1 MKKILIL
8 GPGCPNCTRLAD
20 MTERVARELGIE
32 FELHK
37 VTEISQITSFGVMA
51 TPGLVV
57 DGKVLVSGRVPSEAE
72 VKKFLDTSLDKI

>member
-32 FELHK
+32 FEMHK
-37 VTEISQITSFGVMA
+37 VTDIGQITAFGVMA
-51 TPGLVV
+51 TPGLAVN
-57 DGKVLVSGRVPSEAE
+57 GEVLVSGRVPSESE
-72 VKKFLDTSLDKI
+72 LKKLLA

>member
-8 GPGCPNCTRLAD
+8 GPGCPNCKRLAD
-20 MTERVARELGIE
+20 LTERVARELGIE

-37 VTEISQITSFGVMA
+37 VTEITQITAFGIMA

-57 DGKVLVSGRVPSEAE
+57 DGEVLVSGRVPSEAE
-72 VKKFLDTSLDKI
+72 VKKLLE

>member
-8 GPGCPNCTRLAD
+8 GPGCPNCKRLAD
-20 MTERVARELGIE
+20 LTERVARELNME

-37 VTEISQITSFGVMA
+37 VTEISQITQFGIMA
-51 TPGLVV
+51 TPGLAV

-72 VKKFLDTSLDKI
+72 LKELLK

>member
-8 GPGCPNCTRLAD
+8 GPGCPNCNRLAD
-20 MTERVARELGIE
+20 LAERVARELGIE

-37 VTEISQITSFGVMA
+37 VTEISQITAFGVMA

-57 DGKVLVSGRVPSEAE
+57 DGEVLVSGRVPSEAE
-72 VKKFLDTSLDKI
+72 LKKLLG

>member
-8 GPGCPNCTRLAD
+8 GPGCPNCKRLAD
-20 MTERVARELGIE
+20 LAERVAREMRIE

-37 VTEISQITSFGVMA
+37 VTEISQITQFGIMA
-51 TPGLVV
+51 TPGLAV

-72 VKKFLDTSLDKI
+72 LKELLK